1 MFKLDLKKVTSRGK
15 RSRPRVRGSLFPH
28 AYRLTS
34 RTLGGSDF
42 LREINQS
49 KNATLGDVFTLVTSI
64 GEIWNTLLED
74 LQHIGSGIDDSQF
87 EQD

>member
-1 MFKLDLKKVTSRGK
+1 M
-15 RSRPRVRGSLFPH
+15 
-28 AYRLTS
+28 
-34 RTLGGSDF
+34 
-42 LREINQS
+42 
-49 KNATLGDVFTLVTSI
+49 VTSI